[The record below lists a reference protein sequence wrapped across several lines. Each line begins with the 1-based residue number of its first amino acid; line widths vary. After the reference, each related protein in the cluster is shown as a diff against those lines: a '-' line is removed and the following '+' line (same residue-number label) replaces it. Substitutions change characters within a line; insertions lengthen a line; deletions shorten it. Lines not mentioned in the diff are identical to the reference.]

1 MTARTLPA
9 ARRALCAAALLAAA
23 ALRADDPIRVGEY
36 ASLTG
41 KEASFGQSSHRG
53 ITMAVEEINAAGGV
67 LGRRIELITEDN
79 QTVPGQ
85 SATAAKKLISREKVV
100 ALLGEVSSGR
110 SLEAAPV
117 AQGARVPMIAPA
129 STNPKVTQVGDYVF
143 RVCFIDPFQ
152 GAVMAKFALGE
163 LKARRV
169 AVISSVS
176 NAYSVGLAKVFRER
190 FTGAGGTIP
199 VEQKYAEG
207 DKDFRAQLTA
217 IRAAGCDA
225 VFVPGYYTEA
235 ALIVRQA
242 RELGMAMPFLGG
254 DGWVADEL
262 LLIGG
267 DSLNGCYYSTHF
279 SPENDSPVVRRFVER
294 YRERWGGG
302 TPDAFAALGYD
313 ALGVLADAIRRAGS
327 TQGPRLRDAIAQ
339 TRAFSGATGETTI
352 DSNRDASKPAT
363 IIAIRDGKLT
373 FLETVAP

>member
-1 MTARTLPA
+1 MPA
-9 ARRALCAAALLAAA
+9 AAPFPARAARPLLALASGLAA
-23 ALRADDPIRVGEY
+23 FALRADDPVRVGEY

-67 LGRRIELITEDN
+67 LGRRIELITEAN

-199 VEQKYAEG
+199 AEQKYA
-207 DKDFRAQLTA
+207 
-217 IRAAGCDA
+217 
-225 VFVPGYYTEA
+225 
-235 ALIVRQA
+235 
-242 RELGMAMPFLGG
+242 
-254 DGWVADEL
+254 
-262 LLIGG
+262 
-267 DSLNGCYYSTHF
+267 
-279 SPENDSPVVRRFVER
+279 
-294 YRERWGGG
+294 
-302 TPDAFAALGYD
+302 
-313 ALGVLADAIRRAGS
+313 
-327 TQGPRLRDAIAQ
+327 
-339 TRAFSGATGETTI
+339 
-352 DSNRDASKPAT
+352 
-363 IIAIRDGKLT
+363 
-373 FLETVAP
+373 